1 MSAAWEANRTSGS
14 TIAAIATPMGQGG
27 VGIVRLSGPAS
38 LDISEKLF
46 VPGPRFKGFKSYK
59 LHYGWIKNRSR
70 QILDEVLLAY
80 MPAPYSYTREDVVEI
95 NCHGGPAVLEG
106 VLEALYHLGAEPAAP
121 GEFTRRAF
129 LNNRMDLTQAEAAL
143 EMINAPTQDGALLAR
158 DKLQGHLKER
168 VDTLRDSLEELKKEL
183 CLAVDFPEEDLEC
196 LPLADL
202 AQRTNAS
209 VREIDHLLK
218 AFEQNRVFREG
229 ALVVLAGRVNAGKS
243 SLMNALLGRERAI
256 VTSIPGTTRDYLE
269 EAINLG
275 GLPVRL
281 VDTAG
286 RRPTRNKIEMMGLET
301 GRQLISR
308 SDLCILVLDAGQEPA
323 PEDLDILEEISP
335 GKLVLAV
342 NKQDLVPG
350 TPGWVQ
356 DLKDKGLDLVHTSAT
371 LGHGLEDLTGA
382 IRSKILG
389 GKRPEATSSLA
400 PNLRQKTALD
410 KARQELL
417 LLAEEARQEMPYDV
431 LGVRLDYACTFLDEI
446 TGRIVNDDILN
457 SIFEN
462 FCIGK

>member
-1 MSAAWEANRTSGS
+1 MPAAGDASRACGS

-38 LDISEKLF
+38 LDIAEKLF
-46 VPGPRFKGFKSYK
+46 VPGPRFKGFKAYK
-59 LHYGWIKNRSR
+59 LHYGWIKNTQQ

-106 VLEALYHLGAEPAAP
+106 VLEALYHQGAEPAAP
-121 GEFTRRAF
+121 GEFTKRAF

-143 EMINAPTQDGALLAR
+143 EMINAPTQEGALLAG

-168 VDTLRDSLEELKKEL
+168 VNFLRESLEELKKEL

-196 LPLADL
+196 LPLDDL
-202 AQRTNAS
+202 ANRATAAVQ
-209 VREIDHLLK
+209 EIDELIR

-243 SLMNALLGRERAI
+243 SLMNALLGRQRAI

-269 EAINLG
+269 ETLNLE

-286 RRPTRNKIEMMGLET
+286 RRPTRDKIEMMGLET

-308 SDLCILVLDAGQEPA
+308 ADLCILVLDASLQPA
-323 PEDLDILEEISP
+323 ADDLDILEEVSP
-335 GKLVLAV
+335 AKLVLAV
-342 NKQDLVPG
+342 NKQDLVRG

-356 DLKDKGLDLVHTSAT
+356 DLKDKGLQLVHTSAT
-371 LGHGLEDLTGA
+371 LGQGLEELTTA
-382 IRSKILG
+382 VRFRILEE
-389 GKRPEATSSLA
+389 KRPEPTSSVA
-400 PNLRQKTALD
+400 PNLRQKTALE
-410 KARQELL
+410 KSRRELL
-417 LLAEEARQEMPYDV
+417 LLAEEARQEVPHDV

-446 TGRIVNDDILN
+446 TGRIVTEDILN